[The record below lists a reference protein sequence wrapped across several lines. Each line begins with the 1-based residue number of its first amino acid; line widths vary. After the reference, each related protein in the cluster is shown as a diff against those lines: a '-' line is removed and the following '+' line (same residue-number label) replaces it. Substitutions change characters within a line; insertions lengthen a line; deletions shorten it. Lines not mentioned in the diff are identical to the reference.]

1 MSEFDF
7 KNIWTGRIDQGEIPE
22 LSLRL
27 HQLIKPL
34 SEADQVGLAL
44 VGFCSDEG
52 VRRNQGRVGA
62 AQAPNQTRKFLASI
76 PWTAQ
81 QAVYDAGNVVCV
93 DGDLETAHQN
103 LAQQVAQ
110 LLDQKHFP
118 FVLGGGHEVA
128 YGSWLGLANHLA
140 ARPTKPKIGIINFD
154 AHFDLRT
161 AVNGCNSGTPFYQI
175 AQASHERGWEF
186 KYCCLGVSEM
196 ANTQALFQRAN
207 ELKVSYRLDKQM
219 TLNDLPAIQSQL
231 QTFIDACDHL
241 YLTIDL
247 DVLPAGVAPGV
258 SAPAARGVSLEV
270 IETLIAQIRA
280 SQKLRLADLA
290 EYNPVYDQDSHTAR
304 VAARLFYSITG
315 GVNP

>member
-7 KNIWTGRIDQGEIPE
+7 KAIWTGRVDQGEVPE

-27 HQLIKPL
+27 HQLIQPFSEQAPAGL
-34 SEADQVGLAL
+34 SIL
-44 VGFCSDEG
+44 GFCSDEG

-62 AQAPNQTRKFLASI
+62 VAGPNQIRKFLASI
-76 PWTAQ
+76 PWSANQ
-81 QAVYDAGNVVCV
+81 PVYEAGNVVCAE
-93 DGDLETAHQN
+93 GDLESAHLN
-103 LAQQVAQ
+103 LASQVTR
-110 LLDQKHFP
+110 LLDHQQFP
-118 FVLGGGHEVA
+118 FVLGGGHEIA

-140 ARPTKPKIGIINFD
+140 ARITKPKIGIINFD

-161 AVNGCNSGTPFYQI
+161 AANGCNSGTPFYQI
-175 AQASHERGWEF
+175 AQASHERGWDF

-196 ANTQALFQRAN
+196 ANTQALFQRAD

-219 TLNDLPAIQSQL
+219 TLVDLPAIQTQL
-231 QTFIDACDHL
+231 QSFIDQCDQL

-247 DVLPAGVAPGV
+247 DVLPASVAPGV

-270 IETLIAQIRA
+270 LEPLIAQIRA